1 MKSPF
6 SGKLQ
11 RRSEVVTCYRRTGN
25 YQRGTAIE
33 PKLCEPLWFTFPF
46 EILSPFAARY
56 VFTAYCVYPVLA
68 KRWLTVEDLSSR
80 FPLRPVSIFIWL
92 FTRVFFFRVKAYSR
106 TISSDAPVSL
116 HQVSLLQDFNAN
128 RFKLMY

>member
-92 FTRVFFFRVKAYSR
+92 FTRVFFFESKLTREQSPVTLLFRFTRYLYCRILMR
-106 TISSDAPVSL
+106 TDS
-116 HQVSLLQDFNAN
+116 N
-128 RFKLMY
+128 

>member
-11 RRSEVVTCYRRTGN
+11 RRSEVVTCYRRTSN

-33 PKLCEPLWFTFPF
+33 PNLCEPLWFTFPF
-46 EILSPFAARY
+46 EILSPFAGRY

-68 KRWLTVEDLSSR
+68 KRRLTVEDLSSR

-92 FTRVFFFRVKAYSR
+92 FTRVFLFFFFESKLAREQSPVTLLFRSTRYLYRGILMR
-106 TISSDAPVSL
+106 TDS
-116 HQVSLLQDFNAN
+116 N
-128 RFKLMY
+128 